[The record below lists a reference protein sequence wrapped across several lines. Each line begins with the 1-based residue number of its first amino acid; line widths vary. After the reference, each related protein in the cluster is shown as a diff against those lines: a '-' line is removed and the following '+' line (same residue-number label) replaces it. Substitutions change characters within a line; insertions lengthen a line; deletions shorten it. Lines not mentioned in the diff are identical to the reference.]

1 MKRLSDEIKRE
12 ISYITAWIVILSA
25 VMQGVILIL
34 HFFGVA
40 KWNYTCALGNL
51 LGAVF
56 SVLNYV
62 ILGFTVENAVNKEEK
77 KAQASIRVSRMLRNL
92 MIAVIVIIGIYAPVF
107 NVWTVALPFFFP
119 KIGIVLRSKFM
130 EKQNNE

>member
-34 HFFGVA
+34 HFFGVV